1 PTQSGEPNIA
11 NELLTLICQ
20 DDAGMFHQTSP
31 AKLLDL
37 CPPVEFAKEIIPPAP
52 ANESEVMEWAYENQT
67 EPLLSETEK
76 TIKED
81 SASRREYLQTAFTQI
96 ILDIQGEINE
106 LQNKLLFTDDD
117 KVQQKLLAKEA
128 RYEALKRRKQERIAQ
143 MDKMIELFPVEPEV
157 LGCAYVVPLNQ
168 VEYHLNFGMTRD
180 DEVEAVA
187 MKVAMDYET
196 VQGRNVEDVSKE
208 NVGYDV
214 KSIDDSGKKRY
225 IEVKGRAGTDGVMLS
240 ENEMN
245 RLAQLGSRAW
255 LYIVTECR
263 GKSPLLNIIN
273 DPARTLAFEK
283 KTKGIQF
290 YLPIEE
296 WKAKCQTQP
305 NIHE

>member
-1 PTQSGEPNIA
+1 MCIR
-11 NELLTLICQ
+11 
-20 DDAGMFHQTSP
+20 D
-31 AKLLDL
+31 
-37 CPPVEFAKEIIPPAP
+37 
-52 ANESEVMEWAYENQT
+52 
-67 EPLLSETEK
+67 
-76 TIKED
+76 
-81 SASRREYLQTAFTQI
+81 R
-96 ILDIQGEINE
+96 
-106 LQNKLLFTDDD
+106 
-117 KVQQKLLAKEA
+117 
-128 RYEALKRRKQERIAQ
+128 
-143 MDKMIELFPVEPEV
+143 
-157 LGCAYVVPLNQ
+157 
-168 VEYHLNFGMTRD
+168 VEYHQNFGMTRD
-180 DEVEAVA
+180 DDVEAVA

-196 VQGRNVEDVSKE
+196 VHGRNVEDVSNE

-214 KSIDDSGKKRY
+214 KSIDGSGNKRY